1 MSSADAAREIK
12 TLVSTSGR
20 QVEQGVTLV
29 ASAGEALTHIVAQVS
44 EIDVI
49 VSEIA
54 SSAQEQATA
63 LDEVNTAVNQMDQ
76 VTQQNAAM
84 VEEATAATQTLMGET
99 SELAHLVDRFRLS
112 LDGGHEAEESVV
124 IPIGQKRAFSKP
136 MPRPHPVRHGGALRK
151 PMPTAVVQND
161 WEEF

>member
-1 MSSADAAREIK
+1 M
-12 TLVSTSGR
+12 
-20 QVEQGVTLV
+20 
-29 ASAGEALTHIVAQVS
+29 S

-54 SSAQEQATA
+54 SSAVEQATA

-99 SELAHLVDRFRLS
+99 SELAQLVDRFRLGA
-112 LDGGHEAEESVV
+112 DGGQEAGGSAV
-124 IPIGQKRAFSKP
+124 IPIGQKRTV
-136 MPRPHPVRHGGALRK
+136 PRAVPASRPVRHGGALRK
-151 PMPTAVVQND
+151 PAPIAVSQED